1 MPKLSLIVPAKDCA
15 HYLPQ
20 VYRSILM
27 QAEPHPLQPDPI
39 DLKELQVI
47 AVDDGSSDG
56 TAQVLD
62 EFGAKFD
69 NFEVITNPTNVGL
82 ANGRNQGLDRAEG
95 EYIVFLDGDDWL
107 APNHLPTMLA
117 AMESLHVDFVRCDH
131 TTVTGNKRGLKRAP
145 MSVRNRALNP
155 RTGILPAHTN
165 TMVDYP
171 YAWAGIFHRRLRDSG
186 LLYFPKD
193 FMTAEDRSWIWG
205 LHLDAESFAVI
216 DAPGIMY
223 RRNVSGSLTQILDE
237 RQLMFLDAF
246 DLIFERLD
254 NDSEGHTFYPK
265 AARNLFALMEHHHKR
280 YIQAVAYAQAVA
292 ELGVD
297 TAETSADSSV
307 LDHLKLR
314 VAGRRG
320 RSQMFLAAVEEERR
334 NIQATKD
341 PSDLPPVQIIPQEV
355 LDALRARGGRVAQRI
370 PRDVFSE
377 VFAASTD
384 KRQAHISWYLPETE
398 RTSA

>member
-1 MPKLSLIVPAKDCA
+1 MPKLSLIIPAKDCA

-20 VYRSILM
+20 AYESVLM
-27 QAEPHPLQPDPI
+27 QSRPHPLQPYPI
-39 DLKELQVI
+39 DLKDLQVI
-47 AVDDGSSDG
+47 AINDGSSDN
-56 TAQVLD
+56 TPQVLN

-95 EYIVFLDGDDWL
+95 DYIVFLDGDDWL

-117 AMESLHVDFVRCDH
+117 AIDGLNVDFVRCDH
-131 TTVTGNKRGLKRAP
+131 TTVTGNRRVLKRAP

-155 RTGILPAHTN
+155 RTGILPTHTT

-171 YAWAGIFHRRLRDSG
+171 YAPAGIFHKRLRDAG

-193 FMTAEDRSWIWG
+193 FLTAEDRSWIWG
-205 LHLDAESFAVI
+205 LHLEAESFAVV
-216 DAPGIMY
+216 DAPGFMY

-246 DLIFERLD
+246 ELIFKRLD
-254 NDSEGHTFYPK
+254 NDPEGHTFYPK

-280 YIQAVAYAQAVA
+280 YIEAIAYAQAVA
-292 ELGVD
+292 ELGIE
-297 TAETSADSSV
+297 TAESSDSSM
-307 LDHLKLR
+307 LDQIKR
-314 VAGRRG
+314 RMTGRRG
-320 RSQMFLAAVEEERR
+320 RSQMFLAAVEEQRR
-334 NIQATKD
+334 NIQSTKNWR
-341 PSDLPPVQIIPQEV
+341 DLPPVQNIPQEV
-355 LDALRARGGRVAQRI
+355 QDALRAGGRRVAQRI

-377 VFAASTD
+377 VFATSTER
-384 KRQAHISWYLPETE
+384 RQAHISWYLPEAE